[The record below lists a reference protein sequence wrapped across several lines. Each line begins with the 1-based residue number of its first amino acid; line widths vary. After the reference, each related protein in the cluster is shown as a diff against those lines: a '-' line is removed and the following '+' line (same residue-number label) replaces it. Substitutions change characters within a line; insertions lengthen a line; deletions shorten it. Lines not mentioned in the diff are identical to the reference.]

1 MNFKY
6 IPLSVLL
13 AVPAAGW
20 AQVSKEQSPSRPDTI
35 ADQTISEV
43 NVVASSG
50 IRRMKGAGI
59 GDLMGKGE
67 LFKAAC
73 CNLGES
79 FVNNPSVDVNYSDAT
94 TGAKQ
99 IRLLGLAGTYVQMLT
114 ENLPAF
120 RGAAT
125 PYALDYVP
133 GTWMKS
139 IQVSKGSASV
149 RNGFESL
156 AGQINVQYLQPEDP
170 EETTLN
176 LYGNTMRKMEA
187 NLTANHHFN
196 KKLSTVFMGHF
207 QNSWDK
213 HDGNADGFLDEPNMR
228 QYNFANHWVYLG
240 QKYIFH
246 GGLSLL
252 NEERMGGQRTHH
264 MDGPA
269 NRFTTDIST
278 ERYSGYMKHAFILD
292 ADHGTNIAWMT
303 TATMHLQDAGFGWKT
318 YDVNEK
324 NLYSQLLF
332 ETNFSHEHNLAAGL
346 SFNHDFFG
354 QQYRLQQVAG
364 LAPTRSTEKE
374 NTVGAYAQYT
384 YNLHERL
391 IAMAGLRVDHSNLY
405 GTFVTP
411 RLHLKW
417 QVNDIFGFRLSAG
430 KGYRSVHAM
439 AENSYLMAS
448 GRTLTVDPD
457 LEQEEAWTYGF
468 STSLYLPLFGRTLKL
483 NAEYFYSDFSN
494 QAVVDFDTDPH
505 AIHIGNLHGKSYSH
519 TFQADA
525 SYEPLRG
532 LTLTAAYRR
541 HIVKTTYGGE
551 LLDKPLPS
559 RYKGLIAAS
568 YKTPLGLW
576 QFDATLQL
584 NGGGR
589 MPKPYELADGTMSW
603 NTHFNGYPQLSAQV
617 TRWFRHFSVYIG
629 GENLTNFKQKH
640 PIIGYDD
647 PWGTNFDPNMIYG
660 PVRGA
665 MGYVGI
671 RLNLGKI

>member
-1 MNFKY
+1 MKSKY
-6 IPLSVLL
+6 IPLLSALT
-13 AVPAAGW
+13 VPLAGW
-20 AQVSKEQSPSRPDTI
+20 AQSPKEHPAQSDTI
-35 ADQTISEV
+35 ADQTVQEV
-43 NVVASSG
+43 SVVASQG

-120 RGAAT
+120 RGAAA

-133 GTWMKS
+133 GPWMKS

-149 RNGFESL
+149 RNGHESL
-156 AGQINVQYLQPEDP
+156 AGQINVQYLQPED
-170 EETTLN
+170 EEKTELN
-176 LYGNTMRKMEA
+176 LYGNTMSKMEA

-196 KKLSTVFMGHF
+196 GKLSTGFYGHF
-207 QNSWDK
+207 QNSWDH
-213 HDGNADGFLDEPNMR
+213 HDGNSDGFLDEPNVR
-228 QYNFANHWVYLG
+228 QYNFANRWVYLG
-240 QKYIFH
+240 SKYIFH

-252 NEERMGGQRTHH
+252 DESRKGGQRTHD
-264 MDGPA
+264 MEMSNP
-269 NRFTTDIST
+269 FKTDIST
-278 ERYSGYMKHAFILD
+278 RRYEGYMKHAFILD
-292 ADHGTNIAWMT
+292 PEHGTNIAWMT
-303 TATMHLQDAGFGWKT
+303 TATMHLQDAGFGLKT

-332 ETNFSHEHNLAAGL
+332 ETNMAHDHNLAAGF
-346 SFNHDFFG
+346 SFNHDYFG
-354 QQYRLQQVAG
+354 QQYRMQHTADLQ
-364 LAPTRSTEKE
+364 PTRDNEKE

-384 YNLHERL
+384 YNLHERF
-391 IAMAGLRVDHSNLY
+391 IAMAGIRVDHSNLY

-411 RLHLKW
+411 RINLKW
-417 QVNDIFGFRLSAG
+417 QVNDVLGFRASVG
-430 KGYRSVHAM
+430 KGYRSVHAL

-448 GRTLTVDPD
+448 GRSLRIDGNIG
-457 LEQEEAWTYGF
+457 QEKAWTYGF
-468 STSLYLPLFGRTLKL
+468 SSSLYIPLFNRTLKV

-494 QAVVDFDTDPH
+494 QAVIDFDSNPH
-505 AIHIGNLHGKSYSH
+505 EIHIGNLDGKSYSH
-519 TFQADA
+519 TFQVDA
-525 SYEPLRG
+525 SYEPLTG
-532 LTLTAAYRR
+532 LSLTAAYRR

-551 LLDKPLPS
+551 LLDKPLTN
-559 RYKGLIAAS
+559 RYKALLAAS

-589 MPKPYELADGTMSW
+589 MPKPYTLADGTASW
-603 NTHFNGYPQLSAQV
+603 DSSFGSYPQLSAQI
-617 TRWFRHFSVYIG
+617 TRWFRHFSVYVG

-640 PIIGYDD
+640 PIIGYDN
-647 PWGTNFDPNMIYG
+647 PWGTNFEPNMIWG